1 MTYSGNKLRS
11 VKLFIKS
18 DVLALVCTWMPPPT
32 RLGRPRK
39 YGRPARA
46 VTVTLP
52 EDVLGRLVRIHPDV
66 GIAIVKLIERNT
78 TRPLQPIARA
88 EIARYGKHAV
98 IVVTPV
104 NALRRLRGVQLV
116 PIGDGRALISLDP
129 SQSVSG
135 LELQLRDAIEHPKTT
150 KEERDVLELTAQ
162 ILRRARCARGR
173 TLHTRTII
181 VLAAR
186 RTPELR

>member
-1 MTYSGNKLRS
+1 MATPN
-11 VKLFIKS
+11 
-18 DVLALVCTWMPPPT
+18 

-52 EDVLGRLVRIHPDV
+52 EDVLGKLGSIHPDV
-66 GIAIVKLIERNT
+66 GIAIVKLIEQNSPGRV
-78 TRPLQPIARA
+78 QPIARA
-88 EIARYGKHAV
+88 EIAAYGKHGV

-104 NALRRLRGVQLV
+104 NALRRLKGVQLV

-135 LELQLRDAIEHPKTT
+135 LELQLRDAIEHPRTT
-150 KEERDVLELTAQ
+150 KGERDVLELTAE

-181 VLAAR
+181 VLAAK
-186 RTPELR
+186 RTPS